1 VYAERVID
9 FHIHIGRKEDWHPW
23 VIEYF
28 SKVNP
33 CLFENFKELM
43 SPGGL
48 EEYLVK
54 EGIAYA
60 VVLAENSPMTT
71 GVVTNSYVHNFCKG
85 QKRLIPF
92 ASINPIT
99 SPNPDEL
106 LEKCVREMGFR
117 GLKLYPTYQHF
128 FPNQKEVYP
137 LYEKAVEFSM
147 PVMFHTGSS
156 IYRHSKL
163 KYGDPL
169 HLDEVAADFP
179 DLKIVMAHSGRGF
192 WYDRAFFLSRLHK
205 NLYMEISGLPP
216 QKLLQYFPDLEKN
229 ADKVIFGSDWP
240 GIRGIKENI
249 DVIRAL
255 PLKEITIEKILYR
268 NAEKVLGMQIGLER
282 KE

>member
-1 VYAERVID
+1 VYAEKVID

-43 SPGGL
+43 SPDGL
-48 EEYLVK
+48 EEYLVE
-54 EGIAYA
+54 EGVAYA
-60 VVLAENSPMTT
+60 VVLAEDSPTVT

-92 ASINPIT
+92 ASINPKT

-137 LYEKAVEFSM
+137 LYEKAVEFGM

-268 NAEKVLGMQIGLER
+268 NAEKVLGMQTR
-282 KE
+282 D